1 MKPTMFSYPMITQV
15 LDLSKMT
22 CSNPRKNYGA
32 GTVYGSQRLSMHPQ
46 NLKILVSTLTL
57 FSGIYSQ
64 WEFQDPTDGGF

>member
-1 MKPTMFSYPMITQV
+1 MFQ
-15 LDLSKMT
+15 SK
-22 CSNPRKNYGA
+22 KNYGA
-32 GTVYGSQRLSMHPQ
+32 GTVYGSQRWSMHPQ